1 MSVKGERSTDRID
14 DILRKEE
21 NDAGEQRADG
31 RAPAIELLNLSGS
44 KTVIVSLQPQGE
56 AAEVDVKRF
65 EIFGVA
71 EDVVDNGRVSHIH
84 VISGRRRSLGVSVDA
99 AGGLDNLSRAI
110 QRLGLKGSRWASG
123 EGGANFM
130 REQQWEIHDRQFRL
144 TWVKQTGKKNCS
156 GLKINW
162 KRKTEWVEKE
172 LEDLGKEA
180 P

>member
-110 QRLGLKGSRWASG
+110 QRLGLKGSR
-123 EGGANFM
+123 
-130 REQQWEIHDRQFRL
+130 
-144 TWVKQTGKKNCS
+144 
-156 GLKINW
+156 
-162 KRKTEWVEKE
+162 
-172 LEDLGKEA
+172 
-180 P
+180 